1 MILQRDGGKIG
12 IGHISPDYSIDIK
25 GLSVDDASDLQL
37 SNVDQSHF
45 LRLFGGSSIDPNAS
59 IWWKDGNPL
68 RFATDAGGFSEKMR
82 INSNGYVGIGTSL
95 PTTQLDIEG
104 QVRIRGGVPGAGKI
118 LTSDANGTAT
128 WENNTSPAHYIG
140 ESYGGGIVFYVYD
153 NGQHGLIAAPA
164 DQDYL
169 TWNNGINTTTNAVRD
184 GIGAGKFNTERII
197 INQGVGGYGAQSAA
211 NFQGDNY
218 GDWYLPSKYEL
229 NLLYAQKTVVGGF
242 VNDFYWSSTESSPTN
257 AWAVN
262 FTNGNQGNGSKA
274 FVDYI
279 RAIRSF

>member
-1 MILQRDGGKIG
+1 
-12 IGHISPDYSIDIK
+12 
-25 GLSVDDASDLQL
+25 
-37 SNVDQSHF
+37 
-45 LRLFGGSSIDPNAS
+45 
-59 IWWKDGNPL
+59 
-68 RFATDAGGFSEKMR
+68 
-82 INSNGYVGIGTSL
+82 
-95 PTTQLDIEG
+95 
-104 QVRIRGGVPGAGKI
+104 
-118 LTSDANGTAT
+118 
-128 WENNTSPAHYIG
+128 
-140 ESYGGGIVFYVYD
+140 
-153 NGQHGLIAAPA
+153 
-164 DQDYL
+164 
-169 TWNNGINTTTNAVRD
+169 
-184 GIGAGKFNTERII
+184 
-197 INQGVGGYGAQSAA
+197 VGGYGAQSAA